1 MSKRKTYLTSADGYP
16 MKYIRANTAAEA
28 RAEYKRKTGLTSG
41 NPTLRQVLGRRPRPR
56 AKREQGGE

>member
-1 MSKRKTYLTSADGYP
+1 MRKRKSYLASADGYP

-41 NPTLRQVLGRRPRPR
+41 NPTVRQVIGHRARPRT
-56 AKREQGGE
+56 KKEHGGE